1 MKKYIFILIIFI
13 GLKNVS
19 SLNAQRKNINDKKFT
34 IAASAGYNFGLDG
47 NNSQSGFFPLQSLKF
62 EIINITPPVYQ
73 VSNNDYNLMKGLN
86 YNLNIGYKLN
96 DYLEANMGFGYIKGD
111 VFEFNFPAAVLIGS
125 DISGSIKSKMFQ
137 FKPSLILSSGY
148 ETLNPYIKL
157 GLVIGSTSIEQKLK
171 AVGATD
177 VQNATFLTD
186 GNLAIGYNGALGI
199 DFNVGGS
206 AVLFADVNFLN
217 MSYSPEKSKITESFK
232 NGVDVLKDVT
242 PEGGQIEYVDN
253 YTTVNINTPN
263 LPKKEPKVTY
273 NFNTVGINL
282 GVKFGF

>member
-19 SLNAQRKNINDKKFT
+19 SLNAQRKNTNDKKFS
-34 IAASAGYNFGLDG
+34 IAVSAGYNFGLDG
-47 NNSQSGFFPLQSLKF
+47 NNSQSGFFPLQSLKI

-73 VSNNDYNLMKGLN
+73 VSNDDYNLMKGLN

-96 DYLEANMGFGYIKGD
+96 NYLDANMGFGYIKGNA
-111 VFEFNFPAAVLIGS
+111 FEFNLPGAVLFGS
-125 DISGSIKSKMFQ
+125 DISGSIKSKMLQ
-137 FKPSLILSSGY
+137 FKPSLILSGGY
-148 ETLNPYIKL
+148 ETLNPYIKF

-177 VQNATFLTD
+177 VQNVTFLTD
-186 GNLAIGYNGALGI
+186 GNFAIGYSGALGI

-206 AVLFADVNFLN
+206 ATLFADVNFVN

-232 NGVDVLKDVT
+232 NGVDVLKDIT
-242 PEGGQIEYVDN
+242 PSDGEIEYVDN
-253 YTTVNINTPN
+253 YTTLNIDTPN
-263 LPKKEPKVTY
+263 LPSKEAKVTY
-273 NFNTVGINL
+273 NFSSVGINL